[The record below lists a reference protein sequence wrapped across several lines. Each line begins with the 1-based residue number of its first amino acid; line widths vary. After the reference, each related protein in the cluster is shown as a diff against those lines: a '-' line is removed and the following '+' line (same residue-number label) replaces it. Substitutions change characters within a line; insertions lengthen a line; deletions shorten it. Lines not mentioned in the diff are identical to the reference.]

1 MSNEVKWTYSG
12 FNQPTGEYQ
21 EHDGASSGDAGDVY
35 TGLDRFGRLVETIW
49 QAGST
54 ELVHTTYGRNRVGG
68 VTWQRN
74 VLAHAMTGSPLPPE
88 RLQQDNFYWYDGLQ
102 QNYQHQRGDLAGTA
116 PNYTG
121 ITNLQ
126 QTEVFSFD
134 QTGNWLTDYSSS
146 PALTQSRT
154 HNKANEI
161 ATLSGPSGVV
171 TPPSYDA
178 LGNMTLL
185 PQPANWTAGYTAIWD
200 AWNRLIELKAGSTQV
215 AKNTYDA
222 LTRRITKTTPAETR
236 DYYFDRQWRTL
247 QENFNGG
254 GSGTVRAQYVWSPL
268 DRWTLIRRQ
277 RETAGSLTDTHF
289 CLKDY
294 LDPTALITPAA
305 AVVERFSYDAFGP
318 VRFMDAAFVTQSSSS
333 YAWTFLFHAEF
344 IDSESGLYNYG
355 YRFYHPQLGRWLSR
369 DPIEEEG
376 GLNLFDFSRSNP
388 VDNTDILGLVAEFII
403 IECKNTGPDDCSKH
417 NDEEFPI
424 CWFDCSCPFPYLPA
438 IATRSDRPLPTPG
451 FPFLMA

>member
-1 MSNEVKWTYSG
+1 
-12 FNQPTGEYQ
+12 
-21 EHDGASSGDAGDVY
+21 VY